1 MTILTIS
8 PIFWQFLQFFFGNFD
23 DFLQCWQLF
32 TMLTNFDNSVVW
44 ALNLGP
50 NPTQPKSDVKHFA
63 IDIYLC
69 HEFCLHF
76 VPDRV
81 PPCETWPILTTFA
94 LSRLDQMLLDCKK
107 KSPTLHIYEVT
118 KNWQAFL
125 WAFYVEPHIFPPSYR
140 TNSVRK
146 KDFCLLRGPEGGGN
160 PI

>member
-8 PIFWQFLQFFFGNFD
+8 TIFDTFDNSFGNFD
-23 DFLQCWQLF
+23 DFF
-32 TMLTNFDNSVVW
+32 AMLTNLVVW

-107 KSPTLHIYEVT
+107 
-118 KNWQAFL
+118 
-125 WAFYVEPHIFPPSYR
+125 
-140 TNSVRK
+140 
-146 KDFCLLRGPEGGGN
+146 
-160 PI
+160 